1 MTDPTPLSS
10 LSSALADVV
19 ARTAPSVVAVRSHR
33 ARATGFV
40 WKPGL
45 IVTADEALADEGE
58 VEIGLPDGSTTAA
71 TIAGRDHT
79 TDIALLRADTAL
91 APVKLATTVPPLGAL
106 SVVIATNRD
115 TPSAALGMVSLSGKS
130 WRSLRGGDIDARIEL
145 DVRLR
150 SSQQGGLALD
160 ASGEAFGMAV
170 LGPRRVLVIPTA
182 TIERVAAQLEARG
195 RIARG
200 YLGLGLQPV
209 RLDDGV
215 GAMVMNV
222 DKAGPSAAAGIR
234 QGDVIVAVNDQKLSG
249 VRALSRTLGPA
260 SVGAVVDVAARRGGE
275 PVSFK
280 VTVGREARGVSEDI
294 APEIVLSLEIDDPAL
309 ADRLAALLGNIAGV
323 RLAGPGEKATATIV
337 TRDPRIMPDDI
348 ALTQRELDVLA
359 LMAEGGSNKMIARQ
373 LNISVH
379 TVKFHVGS
387 LLDKLDATGRT
398 DAVAHAARR
407 GVIEL

>member
-19 ARTAPSVVAVRSHR
+19 ARTAPSVLSVHSHR
-33 ARATGFV
+33 SRATGFV

-45 IVTADEALADEGE
+45 IVTADEALADEGS
-58 VEIGLPDGSTTAA
+58 VEIGLPDGSRVAA
-71 TIAGRDHT
+71 TVAGRDHT
-79 TDIALLRADTAL
+79 TDIALLRTEAAI
-91 APVKLATTVPPLGAL
+91 APVKLTTTVPALGTL
-106 SVVIATNRD
+106 SIVVATSRD
-115 TPSAALGMVSLSGKS
+115 TPSAALGMVSASGKS

-150 SSQQGGLALD
+150 GSQQGGLALD
-160 ASGEAFGMAV
+160 ASGDAFGMAV

-182 TIERVAAQLEARG
+182 TIERVAPQLETRG

-209 RLDDGV
+209 QLDDGI

-249 VRALSRTLGPA
+249 VRALSRTLGPS
-260 SVGAVVDVAARRGGE
+260 SVGTVVDIAARRGGE

-280 VTVGREARGVSEDI
+280 VTVGERPEA
-294 APEIVLSLEIDDPAL
+294 
-309 ADRLAALLGNIAGV
+309 
-323 RLAGPGEKATATIV
+323 
-337 TRDPRIMPDDI
+337 
-348 ALTQRELDVLA
+348 
-359 LMAEGGSNKMIARQ
+359 
-373 LNISVH
+373 
-379 TVKFHVGS
+379 
-387 LLDKLDATGRT
+387 
-398 DAVAHAARR
+398 
-407 GVIEL
+407 

>member
-1 MTDPTPLSS
+1 
-10 LSSALADVV
+10 V
-19 ARTAPSVVAVRSHR
+19 ARTAPSVVSVHSHR
-33 ARATGFV
+33 SRATGFV

-58 VEIGLPDGSTTAA
+58 VKIGLSDGSTVAA

-79 TDIALLRADTAL
+79 TDIALLRADTGVG
-91 APVKLATTVPPLGAL
+91 PVKLATTVPSLGAL
-106 SVVIATNRD
+106 SIVVASNRD
-115 TPSAALGMVSLSGKS
+115 APSAALGMVSVSGKG

-150 SSQQGGLALD
+150 PSQEGGLALD

-182 TIERVAAQLEARG
+182 TIERVAPQLEARG

-215 GAMVMNV
+215 GAMVMSV
-222 DKAGPSAAAGIR
+222 DKAGPAAAAGIR

-249 VRALSRTLGPA
+249 VRALSRSLGPA
-260 SVGAVVDVAARRGGE
+260 SVGTVVDVAVRRGGE

-280 VTVGREARGVSEDI
+280 VTIGERPEA
-294 APEIVLSLEIDDPAL
+294 
-309 ADRLAALLGNIAGV
+309 
-323 RLAGPGEKATATIV
+323 
-337 TRDPRIMPDDI
+337 
-348 ALTQRELDVLA
+348 
-359 LMAEGGSNKMIARQ
+359 
-373 LNISVH
+373 
-379 TVKFHVGS
+379 
-387 LLDKLDATGRT
+387 
-398 DAVAHAARR
+398 
-407 GVIEL
+407 

>member
-1 MTDPTPLSS
+1 MTDLTPLSS

-19 ARTAPSVVAVRSHR
+19 ARTAPSVVSVHSHR
-33 ARATGFV
+33 SRATGFV
-40 WKPGL
+40 WKAGF

-58 VEIGLPDGSTTAA
+58 VQIGLSDGNTVAA
-71 TIAGRDHT
+71 TIVGRDHT
-79 TDIALLRADTAL
+79 TDIALLRADTGI
-91 APVKLATTVPPLGAL
+91 APVKLATAAPALGSL
-106 SVVIATNRD
+106 SIVVAADRD

-130 WRSLRGGDIDARIEL
+130 WRSLRGGEIDARIEL

-182 TIERVAAQLEARG
+182 TIERVAAQLETRG

-209 RLDDGV
+209 RLEDGV
-215 GAMVMNV
+215 GAMVMSV
-222 DKAGPSAAAGIR
+222 DKDGPSAAAGIR

-260 SVGAVVDVAARRGGE
+260 SVGTVVDVAARRGGE

-280 VTVGREARGVSEDI
+280 VTIGERPEA
-294 APEIVLSLEIDDPAL
+294 
-309 ADRLAALLGNIAGV
+309 
-323 RLAGPGEKATATIV
+323 
-337 TRDPRIMPDDI
+337 
-348 ALTQRELDVLA
+348 
-359 LMAEGGSNKMIARQ
+359 
-373 LNISVH
+373 
-379 TVKFHVGS
+379 
-387 LLDKLDATGRT
+387 
-398 DAVAHAARR
+398 
-407 GVIEL
+407 